1 VRIFQYK
8 VKNTIV
14 DSNEE
19 FQLILKD
26 NNFNIKELIK
36 QITAF

>member
-1 VRIFQYK
+1 MNIFEYK
-8 VKNTIV
+8 VKNTII
-14 DSNEE
+14 DSNED
-19 FQLILKD
+19 FQSILKN